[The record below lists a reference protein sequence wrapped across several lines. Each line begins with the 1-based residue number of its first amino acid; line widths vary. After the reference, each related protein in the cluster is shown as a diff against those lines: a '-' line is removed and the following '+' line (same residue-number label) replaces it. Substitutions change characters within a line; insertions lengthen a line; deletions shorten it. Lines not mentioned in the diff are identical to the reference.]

1 MSILMDKILQ
11 ECAEQA
17 YEATR
22 LGRCDLRPRRDRVFV
37 ETLAELESIGDA
49 MRFVDGK
56 GRIAWRATPNL
67 RDHLT
72 NLELDA
78 EADLEDF

>member
-1 MSILMDKILQ
+1 MPILMDRILR

-22 LGRCDLRPRRDRVFV
+22 LGRGDLRPRRDRVFA
-37 ETLAELESIGDA
+37 ETLAELEASGDA
-49 MRFVDGK
+49 MRYVDGK

-67 RDHLT
+67 RDHLK

-78 EADLEDF
+78 ETDLEDF